1 MKLIHPLSAL
11 MLALAGASL
20 ATPAHAVTTVTNVTT
35 DTITTLDIDW
45 TFYAADSGGMGSYA
59 SANWQAWLTP
69 TWTGSQWQV
78 DAWYQHMV
86 GPHGEIAESAWHSIG
101 SVTFTPGSGS
111 ATPVLVQDHLLP
123 TLHLDAHTVFMA
135 ANGPDSPIGAVPPGF
150 ARVFVTHVPEPG
162 QWALLLAGLAGLAG
176 WRRRAR

>member
-45 TFYAADSGGMGSYA
+45 TFYAGDTGLTGSYA

-69 TWTGSQWQV
+69 TWSGSQWV
-78 DAWYQHMV
+78 VYASYQHLV
-86 GPHGEIAESAWHSIG
+86 GPHGEAAENASHWIG
-101 SVTFTPGSGS
+101 SAVFTPGSG
-111 ATPVLVQDHLLP
+111 AFTAMMVQDHLP
-123 TLHLDAHTVFMA
+123 PDLHTAAHTGFMN
-135 ANGPDSPIGAVPPGF
+135 ANGPASADGGVPPGF
-150 ARVFVTHVPEPG
+150 SRVFVTHVPEPG
-162 QWALLLAGLAGLAG
+162 QWMLLLAGLVGLAG
-176 WRRRAR
+176 WRRRTA

>member
-86 GPHGEIAESAWHSIG
+86 GPHGESAEGAPHWIG

-111 ATPVLVQDHLLP
+111 FTLMPVQDHLLP
-123 TLHLDAHTVFMA
+123 TPHAAAHTGFFN
-135 ANGPDSPIGAVPPGF
+135 ANGPAWTAGGVPPGF